1 MSGKGRP
8 VLRASQT
15 HNGALTPISATTS
28 WSRRDDSHNVHSRV
42 APLGQSQHQQQQ
54 QQQQHHNGSSGLSA
68 TYPNT
73 PLSTTHEA
81 SAPYSHP
88 GAPIATG
95 TYSGSA
101 GGAAP
106 PPPSSSHYHHSSSHT
121 QAMPINNGTP
131 YSEEYS
137 FQSSGYAGSYDS
149 SYGSNSPWA
158 PQSAIEH
165 GYHYHH
171 PYYSQMMSSKIEEP
185 ILGPGEVPAPRPPMS
200 YAALI
205 GEALLTAPPPH
216 QLYVSEISDS
226 IKRRYACE

>member
-1 MSGKGRP
+1 MSGKARP

-28 WSRRDDSHNVHSRV
+28 WSRRDDGHNGQSRL
-42 APLGQSQHQQQQ
+42 APLGQNQHQQQQ
-54 QQQQHHNGSSGLSA
+54 QQHGSVQLSA

-81 SAPYSHP
+81 SAPYSHSD
-88 GAPIATG
+88 APIATG
-95 TYSGSA
+95 TYGS
-101 GGAAP
+101 AAP
-106 PPPSSSHYHHSSSHT
+106 PPPSSSHHHSSHT
-121 QAMPINNGTP
+121 QSMPISNNATP
-131 YSEEYS
+131 YAEEYS
-137 FQSSGYAGSYDS
+137 FQSSAYAGSYDS

-158 PQSAIEH
+158 PQSAVEH
-165 GYHYHH
+165 GNHYQH
-171 PYYSQMMSSKIEEP
+171 PYYSQMMSSKIDEP
-185 ILGPGEVPAPRPPMS
+185 ILAPGEVPAPRPPMS